1 MSPKSLQSRYTLPR
15 ILRDVADLDTYVRFF
30 EPLEQVQLRRPVAL
44 LGFGGWIDAG
54 FAATGAIRYL
64 VDHMPSR
71 RIAEL
76 DPEPFYSFTD
86 TRPRVRNRD
95 GFREA
100 EWPKAEWFAAQLP
113 AEAEH
118 DLVLFS
124 APEPNLRWQ
133 TFTDVML
140 EVLAKLG
147 VETVA
152 SLGAVLAPVH
162 HRARVGLRGRGTTE
176 QLRAELRRRHIG
188 SGNYQGPTG
197 ITTVVLLAA
206 QERGLAGLSLSASSP
221 SYLANVPNPRTSAA
235 LLRSFAEICRVPL
248 PLGRLERDA
257 RALMEQVDQSI
268 ESQPELR
275 EAVERLAQEVEPPPL
290 EPDENLEIAPDEPES
305 SEGEAEGPPPELPSS
320 ASVLRDLEE
329 FLRDLRKQNGPS
341 EDS

>member
-1 MSPKSLQSRYTLPR
+1 
-15 ILRDVADLDTYVRFF
+15 VAELEQYVRLL
-30 EPLEQVQLRRPVAL
+30 EPLAGVQLRKPVAL

-54 FAATGAIRYL
+54 FAATGAVRYL
-64 VDHMPSR
+64 VDHLPCR

-95 GFREA
+95 GVREP
-100 EWPKAEWFAAQLP
+100 EWPKAEWFAATLP
-113 AEAEH
+113 EEAEH
-118 DLVLFS
+118 DLLLFT
-124 APEPNLRWQ
+124 APEPNLKWQ

-140 EVLAKLG
+140 DLLRAVG

-162 HRARVGLRGRGTTE
+162 HRARVGLRGRGTNDA
-176 QLRAELRRRHIG
+176 LKAELRRRHIG

-197 ITTVVLLAA
+197 ITTVLLLEA
-206 QERGLAGLSLSASSP
+206 QVRGLAGLSLSASSP

-235 LLRSFAEICRVPL
+235 LLRAFADICHVTL
-248 PLGRLERDA
+248 PLARLERDA

-275 EAVERLAQEVEPPPL
+275 EAVERLSQEEDVPLL
-290 EPDENLEIAPDEPES
+290 EPDDNLELAPEELVES
-305 SEGEAEGPPPELPSS
+305 SEADEPPPELPSS
-320 ASVLRDLEE
+320 AAVLQDLEN
-329 FLRDLRKQNGPS
+329 FLRDLRKGENGPS
-341 EDS
+341 EN